1 MPTIQ
6 CSTESSL
13 LTADV
18 RLHFLLPQKD
28 NCQYWHGDLPQGSSG
43 SGGGSVQQLVLPYGS
58 DGQPAS
64 ALYARQQEEI
74 TALLQG
80 TFLEQEQRQ
89 QAQQHSSATD
99 SSQHA
104 HAPQASLSEPSY
116 LGWAPDA
123 AAQPQQAQQAGKAG
137 RAAPQAGPG
146 SAAGAASSSGS
157 GSRPQLVISEM
168 MRDLMHRR
176 FNSLLW

>member
-1 MPTIQ
+1 M
-6 CSTESSL
+6 
-13 LTADV
+13 
-18 RLHFLLPQKD
+18 
-28 NCQYWHGDLPQGSSG
+28 
-43 SGGGSVQQLVLPYGS
+43 QQLVLPYGS
-58 DGQPAS
+58 GGQPAS

-89 QAQQHSSATD
+89 QAQQHSS
-99 SSQHA
+99 SSFGSRQHVEV
-104 HAPQASLSEPSY
+104 PQAGFSEPSY

-123 AAQPQQAQQAGKAG
+123 AAQPQQAQQAGKTG

-146 SAAGAASSSGS
+146 GAAGAASSSGS
-157 GSRPQLVISEM
+157 GSGKPQLVISEM